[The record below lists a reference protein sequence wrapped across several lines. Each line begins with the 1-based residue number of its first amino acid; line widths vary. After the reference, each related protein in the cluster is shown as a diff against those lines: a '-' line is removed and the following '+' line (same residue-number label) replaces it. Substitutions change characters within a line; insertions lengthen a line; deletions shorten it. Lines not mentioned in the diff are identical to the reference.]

1 LSLRFIGFF
10 ICSVLLTSAYITI
23 DADVF
28 LAKNPYDVL
37 LQSFLFLC
45 DYLILSIFLFF
56 LPVLNKPANIGETK
70 LLFACSFIFVFA
82 GSLDLQFLFPNDR
95 SYDYI
100 LDMSLVFGECL
111 QVIGYIYWAIQKSPK
126 YGKILFITTATL
138 PTIWIKVDP
147 SNLSDINLIL
157 TFTQFLIGLYISKK
171 LDKKITRIMLF
182 GIIMASFSEAY
193 YSINFDQFIPFL
205 NFFMIRIMSALGE
218 LAIIYVFAESALRVS
233 SHNSSLKH

>member
-1 LSLRFIGFF
+1 M
-10 ICSVLLTSAYITI
+10 TEA
-23 DADVF
+23 
-28 LAKNPYDVL
+28 
-37 LQSFLFLC
+37 
-45 DYLILSIFLFF
+45 
-56 LPVLNKPANIGETK
+56 
-70 LLFACSFIFVFA
+70 
-82 GSLDLQFLFPNDR
+82 
-95 SYDYI
+95 
-100 LDMSLVFGECL
+100 M
-111 QVIGYIYWAIQKSPK
+111 
-126 YGKILFITTATL
+126 ATL

-171 LDKKITRIMLF
+171 LDKKISRIMLF

-205 NFFMIRIMSALGE
+205 NFFIIRIMSALGE